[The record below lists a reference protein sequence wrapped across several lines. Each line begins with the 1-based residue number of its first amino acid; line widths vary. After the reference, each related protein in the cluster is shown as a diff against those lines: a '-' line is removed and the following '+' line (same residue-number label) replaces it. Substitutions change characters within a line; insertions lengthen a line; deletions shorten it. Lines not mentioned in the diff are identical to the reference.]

1 MQLTVPEPQWLDV
14 VAQKL
19 VLVDMDEKVLGLKLK
34 HIETDRS
41 SVFLLLLVYHDPP
54 HSRLFMG
61 CLDVAVAL
69 TYKRFLSFIPI
80 LSADRFRYPCAPL
93 LLR

>member
-19 VLVDMDEKVLGLKLK
+19 VLVDMDGKVLGLKLK

-41 SVFLLLLVYHDPP
+41 SVFLLLLVYLI
-54 HSRLFMG
+54 S
-61 CLDVAVAL
+61 
-69 TYKRFLSFIPI
+69 
-80 LSADRFRYPCAPL
+80 
-93 LLR
+93 